1 MTALTVLEQIE
12 ALKKE
17 EDYAGIISL
26 TEGLDPTH
34 VSLPIKFEMI
44 AAYLNRNEED
54 DQKKAFD
61 ILRETDHDFHGM
73 PVWLYLVSG
82 FRIHIEEPYHAL
94 SMLENFTP
102 EVVPETQA
110 KAIRSLYDFAC
121 QMAASPFLK
130 MPVVKVI
137 KEAWDNFIEAEPKI
151 LKALEAGD
159 HNEANIAT
167 MMAFSSITSEN
178 LLVLLEKD
186 VDQPVLIFSPR
197 GFRHMIPIVQLVIA
211 LAPESVKAKY
221 RLCEGLPPSRGFE
234 LPKPPAGHASPI
246 TFAVTQENGFYC
258 ILVSAPVFAKMG
270 GDMGHPIIHGMVM
283 SLQRSVGE
291 AAFIDCFKTGRI
303 VNEIPEDADVLSP
316 EEVVTFVKSRVP
328 NWETLTLGE
337 IYDESVESSFPIK
350 PQSDDFMS
358 REDDVL
364 WSTTHIPYFLQEH
377 ADGEARLSVDFEDL
391 GVSVGYFAFRTQKG
405 IEADKV
411 VLERLIDEM
420 KAHPLLGTVIGHAH
434 GQTRVYLDVMIYDP
448 EPFAN
453 WLKDFFAKIEEDE
466 GNALIDLAFRRWL
479 SDVYGWRIV
488 GDVPMSLT
496 RDEQNDLLHKLPKL
510 DPAKFRATGDKP
522 TTAEETLAAAEAAYE
537 ENNLMQVRLLVS
549 HMSPADMTSRAKLLL
564 CIAQIM
570 TLDRDHKDAARVM
583 NECFDVLLSL
593 KDEYGGTLD
602 YEGTLGLM
610 YFFRGE
616 EGLALQ
622 HIDAAMQ
629 LADGSSK
636 LFTEEHLKIV
646 HDRAKRILMNPKF
659 GMHFFEKCRV
669 FFNFLN
675 ASHYAIIEGLESDDE
690 KLATQM
696 ANELKDFLD
705 LMFPRIDIRIE
716 KIEGSED
723 QIVVVIDA
731 HDDQTVAMEASMMM
745 AVAPNNNR
753 HGWSIRLDG
762 IQTDASG
769 RYEPTEHMH
778 YVQLDP
784 NDITSHRL
792 RMDMT
797 KAYTMTPE
805 LWLDYHNGVD
815 THADH
820 LHRHGIAP
828 MMLVIP
834 NSGFIDEKRLAEL
847 DRLATAIVIDLGDN
861 VAQYTGKALGLH
873 HDYLDF
879 FVADTVKFLK
889 VVKEIFEREGLS
901 NTRYQIFRFGVDPMP
916 LTFEIAKSDETVP
929 SGTLLN

>member
-1 MTALTVLEQIE
+1 MC
-12 ALKKE
+12 
-17 EDYAGIISL
+17 
-26 TEGLDPTH
+26 
-34 VSLPIKFEMI
+34 PI
-44 AAYLNRNEED
+44 
-54 DQKKAFD
+54 
-61 ILRETDHDFHGM
+61 
-73 PVWLYLVSG
+73 
-82 FRIHIEEPYHAL
+82 
-94 SMLENFTP
+94 
-102 EVVPETQA
+102 
-110 KAIRSLYDFAC
+110 
-121 QMAASPFLK
+121 
-130 MPVVKVI
+130 
-137 KEAWDNFIEAEPKI
+137 
-151 LKALEAGD
+151 
-159 HNEANIAT
+159 
-167 MMAFSSITSEN
+167 
-178 LLVLLEKD
+178 
-186 VDQPVLIFSPR
+186 
-197 GFRHMIPIVQLVIA
+197 
-211 LAPESVKAKY
+211 
-221 RLCEGLPPSRGFE
+221 
-234 LPKPPAGHASPI
+234 
-246 TFAVTQENGFYC
+246 
-258 ILVSAPVFAKMG
+258 
-270 GDMGHPIIHGMVM
+270 
-283 SLQRSVGE
+283 
-291 AAFIDCFKTGRI
+291 GRI

-391 GVSVGYFAFRTQKG
+391 DVSVGYFAFRTQKG

-411 VLERLIDEM
+411 ILELLIDEM

-453 WLKDFFAKIEEDE
+453 WLKDFFAKVEEDE

-488 GDVPMSLT
+488 GDVPKSLT

-510 DPAKFRATGDKP
+510 DPAQFRATGDKP

-745 AVAPNNNR
+745 AVAPNTTRHGWSIRLDGIQTDVDIRIEKIEGSEDQIVVVIDAHDDQTVAMEASMMMAVAPKNNR